1 MQAVIHN
8 SFEAR
13 LDSDS
18 EEALRTILGLNI
30 VRIESDQIWAH
41 QDECQ
46 LSDVQ
51 LVAVD
56 NASKPTRTS
65 IVQVIYQLEWTP
77 RLDIGFSRLNAKVG
91 ERPQLFDSHW
101 YTDDP
106 TPISSIEVF
115 AFSTLPEQQRFNPLL
130 TEFQEAVD
138 EDSALVLHT
147 ESGAGFAIC
156 HWGGGPAFS
165 IQRIPTGHIWM
176 PPDDFTL
183 RTTLTKH

>member
-1 MQAVIHN
+1 MQAVIHK
-8 SFEAR
+8 SIEAR

-18 EEALRTILGLNI
+18 EEALRTLFGMNI
-30 VRIESDQIWAH
+30 VRIESNQIWAH

-46 LSDVQ
+46 LSDAQ

-56 NASKPTRTS
+56 NASKPTRKN

-77 RLDIGFSRLNAKVG
+77 RLDIGFSRIYAQVG

-101 YTDDP
+101 HTDDP

-130 TEFQEAVD
+130 TEFE
-138 EDSALVLHT
+138 
-147 ESGAGFAIC
+147 
-156 HWGGGPAFS
+156 
-165 IQRIPTGHIWM
+165 R
-176 PPDDFTL
+176 
-183 RTTLTKH
+183 RLTKIPLLFFMQKVVLASPSAIGVAGLHRAFRESRPGISGCLQMTLLFEQF